1 MIHQPSGG
9 TQGKASDML
18 IDAEHIRKTRQ
29 KMKELLA
36 ANTGRSVEEVARDTD
51 RDHWLTADEAVAY
64 GLIDS
69 VVANR

>member
-1 MIHQPSGG
+1 MN
-9 TQGKASDML
+9 
-18 IDAEHIRKTRQ
+18 
-29 KMKELLA
+29 ELLA